1 MLTHWNGFLTTNRN
15 FSLFLFLF
23 LVLQSRSFRDQERQC
38 FLCFRTGMDL
48 LPAKVTGVPCCGSAD
63 RVMKRSSAE
72 LLLCCPHIW
81 ALAGCQLL
89 EGQFSW
95 HKGVAV
101 GIMSLLFDFFFLCSS
116 KMGSP
121 RCFSPIRAFSHLPGA
136 LTARLPFLGHFCWAC
151 RADCKKNV
159 AYFSNPWKLP
169 CLVSPLLHQVM
180 EPALSSSKT
189 SIMSSTWQKLTVTL
203 CTR

>member
-1 MLTHWNGFLTTNRN
+1 M
-15 FSLFLFLF
+15 
-23 LVLQSRSFRDQERQC
+23 LQSRSFRDQERQC
-38 FLCFRTGMDL
+38 FLCFRTGMDS
-48 LPAKVTGVPCCGSAD
+48 LPAKVTGVLCRGSAD
-63 RVMKRSSAE
+63 RVMGPSSAV

-89 EGQFSW
+89 EGQFPW
-95 HKGVAV
+95 LKGVAG
-101 GIMSLLFDFFFLCSS
+101 GIMCLLFNFFFLCSS

-136 LTARLPFLGHFCWAC
+136 LAARIPFLGHFCWAC
-151 RADCKKNV
+151 RADCRKKV

-169 CLVSPLLHQVM
+169 CLVSPLLHQVT